1 MAYLDFMKNLK
12 KDSIKRLE
20 HPIHY
25 WDIDKMS
32 KRERVEILNES
43 FGNVDVDENISDFN
57 EDSNSDD

>member
-1 MAYLDFMKNLK
+1 
-12 KDSIKRLE
+12 
-20 HPIHY
+20 
-25 WDIDKMS
+25 MS